1 MEAKRVHQRRLKKE
15 IIQNKKLL
23 HPLLEFFPANNP
35 EYLTFV
41 LFDEPEKNIND
52 SYENTGGNTAAPT
65 FSEIVKKISPILS
78 PTLISINEEN

>member
-1 MEAKRVHQRRLKKE
+1 M
-15 IIQNKKLL
+15 
-23 HPLLEFFPANNP
+23 
-35 EYLTFV
+35 